1 MGFEMNIKRIRYAVA
16 HPLFV
21 MICVGALSMS
31 ACTTVPKQDGYSNM
45 FVLID
50 KETGSPISDFAYK
63 MVTGDGKVYR
73 GITNEQGE
81 TVRVTGDKPTELE
94 LYADDGAE

>member
-1 MGFEMNIKRIRYAVA
+1 MRLGGALSEITQ
-16 HPLFV
+16 HLLFM
-21 MICVGALSMS
+21 MICAGGLSMS

-45 FVLID
+45 FVVTD
-50 KETGSPISDFAYK
+50 KETDQPIPDFPYK
-63 MVTGDGKVYR
+63 IVTGDGKVYR

-81 TVRVTGDKPTELE
+81 TVRVTGDKPTELK